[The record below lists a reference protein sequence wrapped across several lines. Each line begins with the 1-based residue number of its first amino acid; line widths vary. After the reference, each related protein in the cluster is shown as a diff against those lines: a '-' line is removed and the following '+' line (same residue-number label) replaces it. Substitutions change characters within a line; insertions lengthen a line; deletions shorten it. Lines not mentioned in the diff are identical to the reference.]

1 MFGGNTIT
9 RDIWDKDKE
18 IRKRYELSACKLPR
32 RSSDGNFLV
41 RMKSCFPCFLLLGR
55 NTLGYK
61 LKEDKT
67 VLHTKAKG
75 DYGLE
80 PNVK

>member
-1 MFGGNTIT
+1 MMFGGNTIT

-18 IRKRYELSACKLPR
+18 IGKRYELS
-32 RSSDGNFLV
+32 NFLV
-41 RMKSCFPCFLLLGR
+41 RMKSCFPCFLLLGG

-61 LKEDKT
+61 LKVDKT
-67 VLHTKAKG
+67 VSHTRAKG